1 MNQEKIKDTDLNVDR
16 LENLAKLVVDRWD
29 MESLVQFAQEQVF
42 QDYQYDI
49 DRAVED
55 AEDYTLEELDKE
67 LKQRYIIMY
76 EILIEDVLEAVKLRL
91 RFDDTGEFEKALL
104 QLLKDK

>member
-1 MNQEKIKDTDLNVDR
+1 MNQEKIKDTDLTIDR

-29 MESLVQFAQEQVF
+29 MDCLLEFAQEQVF

-55 AEDYTLEELDKE
+55 AEDYTLEELDN
-67 LKQRYIIMY
+67 
-76 EILIEDVLEAVKLRL
+76 
-91 RFDDTGEFEKALL
+91 G
-104 QLLKDK
+104 

>member
-1 MNQEKIKDTDLNVDR
+1 MTIKDTDLNVDR
-16 LENLAKLVVDRWD
+16 LENLARLVVDKWD

-55 AEDYTLEELDKE
+55 AEDYTLDELDRGK
-67 LKQRYIIMY
+67 Y
-76 EILIEDVLEAVKLRL
+76 E
-91 RFDDTGEFEKALL
+91 
-104 QLLKDK
+104 

>member
-16 LENLAKLVVDRWD
+16 LENLAKLVIDSWD
-29 MESLVQFAQEQVF
+29 MECLLDYAQTALF

-55 AEDYTLEELDKE
+55 ANDFEFTVEDLDNE
-67 LKQRYIIMY
+67 
-76 EILIEDVLEAVKLRL
+76 
-91 RFDDTGEFEKALL
+91 
-104 QLLKDK
+104 

>member
-1 MNQEKIKDTDLNVDR
+1 MSNIKKMIEDTDLNVDR

-55 AEDYTLEELDKE
+55 AEDYTLEELDN
-67 LKQRYIIMY
+67 
-76 EILIEDVLEAVKLRL
+76 
-91 RFDDTGEFEKALL
+91 G
-104 QLLKDK
+104 

>member
-1 MNQEKIKDTDLNVDR
+1 MSDTKKMIEDTDLNVDR

-55 AEDYTLEELDKE
+55 AEDYTLEELDNE
-67 LKQRYIIMY
+67 
-76 EILIEDVLEAVKLRL
+76 
-91 RFDDTGEFEKALL
+91 
-104 QLLKDK
+104 